1 MAINYLNVFDLFINM
16 LFLRPGQTDYLPTS
30 SSGNRLFVPP
40 GMIPQYTVT
49 TNNLFQASILSQEIC
64 RKL

>member
-16 LFLRPGQTDYLPTS
+16 LFFRPGQTDYLPTS

-40 GMIPQYTVT
+40 GMIPQYTVKKQT
-49 TNNLFQASILSQEIC
+49 IYFKH
-64 RKL
+64 RF